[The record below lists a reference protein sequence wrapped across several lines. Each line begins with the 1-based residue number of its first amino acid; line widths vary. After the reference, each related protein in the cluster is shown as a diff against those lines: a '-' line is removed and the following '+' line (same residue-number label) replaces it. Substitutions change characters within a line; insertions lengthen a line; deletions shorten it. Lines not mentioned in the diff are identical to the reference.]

1 LTNLTTT
8 LGVCSLLKC
17 RVIADWSIENT
28 KPEMLKENEIF
39 LDVNL
44 SPKEN
49 LRKIKKQNKT
59 KQKHIFFSKKQKQN

>member
-1 LTNLTTT
+1 
-8 LGVCSLLKC
+8 
-17 RVIADWSIENT
+17 
-28 KPEMLKENEIF
+28 MLKENEIF

>member
-1 LTNLTTT
+1 
-8 LGVCSLLKC
+8 
-17 RVIADWSIENT
+17 
-28 KPEMLKENEIF
+28 MLKENEIF

-59 KQKHIFFSKKQKQN
+59 TK